1 MLEWSPSNDL
11 GGYINLHDLIRIC
24 KISAEVSGPTKR
36 QACLEDDQVGNSG
49 FLVVRSSGSLLQYT
63 VRKGS
68 DEAVPHDC
76 HILLIHIWAKA
87 SEENCVYEHA
97 HSI

>member
-24 KISAEVSGPTKR
+24 KISAEISGPTKR
-36 QACLEDDQVGNSG
+36 QACLEDVPVGNSG
-49 FLVVRSSGSLLQYT
+49 FLVVRGSLLQYT
-63 VRKGS
+63 VRKGF
-68 DEAVPHDC
+68 DEAVLSYPA
-76 HILLIHIWAKA
+76 HIWAKA

-97 HSI
+97 HSILAL